1 VYIIIIEDIH
11 VSANITT
18 EVERR
23 CYEKS

>member
-18 EVERR
+18 EVGRR